1 MPKGWT
7 WVPAEPKSVPY
18 AVQVSVQQRI
28 EEYAVKKYSGRFT
41 RLDIRFRGRFC
52 YVDAFKEPD
61 KKSNMP
67 PSWFDGTPDQWW
79 QQLRDEPT
87 HLIRLTYTGDAEKWA
102 LAFFTYSNE
111 KYSECVFPD
120 GSFKGVPEAG
130 FDIGATYL

>member
-1 MPKGWT
+1 MPRGWT
-7 WVPAEPKSVPY
+7 WGPAQPKNIP
-18 AVQVSVQQRI
+18 ATVQASTRKRI
-28 EEYAVKKYSGRFT
+28 EEHAAKNFAGRYA

-61 KKSNMP
+61 VKHDAP
-67 PSWFDGTPDQWW
+67 PSWFEGTAEQWW
-79 QQLRDEPT
+79 QQMRDTPL
-87 HLIRLTYTGDAEKWA
+87 HLIRLTYTGDVEKWE

-120 GSFKGVPEAG
+120 GQFEGVPEQG